1 MRGEAELKAWARRN
15 NLSPRQA
22 LRRLLDLAEGRDI
35 LGLMLILKSRYE
47 QGMSA
52 LELAQLDVLYS
63 WLGYV
68 FGYRAPGE
76 WTR

>member
-1 MRGEAELKAWARRN
+1 MSGEAELKAWAKRH

-35 LGLMLILKSRYE
+35 LGLMLVLKSKYE
-47 QGMSA
+47 QGMSP

-68 FGYRAPGE
+68 FDYRAPGE
-76 WTR
+76 WTK